1 MSTLNHDQVEEAGL
15 QDWRLLHR
23 ALQTRYRTDGFAT
36 GLALVNAIGEV
47 AEEMDHHPDLDL
59 RWGHLNIRLT
69 SHDADGVTGRDVRL
83 ARRISHLASDAGVQ
97 AVPEQLSFVEIG
109 LDTPDHTRVGPF
121 WAALLGVEGA
131 DADEPQVRD
140 RSGDVPPL
148 WFQASGSEEP
158 RQRFHFDVN
167 VPADRAQER
176 IDAAVAAG
184 GRVVSQDQAPAYV
197 VLEDADGNRACVCTM
212 ADPAQ

>member
-1 MSTLNHDQVEEAGL
+1 MSTLSYAQVEEAGL

-83 ARRISHLASDAGVQ
+83 ARKITHLASDAGVQ
-97 AVPEQLSFVEIG
+97 AVPEQLSSVEIG
-109 LDTPDHTRVGPF
+109 LDTPDHTRVSPF
-121 WAALLGVEGA
+121 WAALLGAEVPGEEQA
-131 DADEPQVRD
+131 EVHD
-140 RSGDVPPL
+140 RSGDLPLL
-148 WFQASGSEEP
+148 WFQPSGSEEP
-158 RQRFHFDVN
+158 RQRFHFDVT
-167 VPADRAQER
+167 VPAELAQER

-212 ADPAQ
+212 ADPAR